1 MHIYLA
7 GGTGALGRRLVPQ
20 LIDAGHRVT
29 ATTRSPDKAPL
40 LRALGAEPV
49 VVDGLD
55 GAAVGEAVARAR
67 PDAIVHQM
75 TAIAGAPDLK
85 HFDRYFATTNALRTQ
100 GTEHL
105 LAAAD
110 ATGVER
116 LVVQSYT
123 GWPNPRSGGP
133 VKTEADG
140 LDPDPPAQ
148 QRESLA
154 AIRFIEDAVGDRG
167 AVLRYGSFYGPG
179 ASDVMVDVVRE
190 RRFPIIGDGGAIW
203 SWIHLDDAASAT
215 VAAVEAGAVGVYNVV
230 DDDPAA
236 VREWL
241 PHLAQAVDA
250 KPPRRVP
257 VWLGKLA
264 AGAVGVSM
272 TTQARGSSNAKLKRE
287 LGWQPRWPSWRQ
299 GFRDGLAA

>member
-7 GGTGALGRRLVPQ
+7 GGTGALGRRLIPQ
-20 LIDAGHRVT
+20 LLERGHDVT
-29 ATTRSPDKAPL
+29 ATTRSADNAAA
-40 LRALGAEPV
+40 LRALGAEPAI
-49 VVDGLD
+49 VDGLD

-75 TAIAGAPDLK
+75 TALSGDPDLK
-85 HFDRYFATTNALRTQ
+85 HFDRMFAATNALRTT

-105 LAAAD
+105 LAAAE

-133 VKTEADG
+133 VKSEEDG
-140 LDPDPPAQ
+140 LDPDPPAW

-154 AIRFIEDAVGDRG
+154 AFRYLEEAVPPRG
-167 AVLRYGSFYGPG
+167 ALLRYGAFYGPG
-179 ASDVMVDVVRE
+179 ASDAIVEVLRK
-190 RRFPIIGDGGAIW
+190 RRFPLVGDAAGVW
-203 SWIHLDDAASAT
+203 SWVHIDDAASAT
-215 VAAVEAGAVGVYNVV
+215 VAAVEQGARGTFNVV
-230 DDDPAA
+230 DDDPAPVA
-236 VREWL
+236 EWL
-241 PHLAQAVDA
+241 PFLAAAVGA

-257 VWLGKLA
+257 VWLGRLA
-264 AGAVGVSM
+264 AGDVGVSM
-272 TTQARGSSNAKLKRE
+272 ITQSRGSSNAKIRRE
-287 LGWQPRWPSWRQ
+287 LGWAPRWSSWRQ